1 MKTYKLSSYINL
13 FLKYLE
19 VTKNSSPKTIENYK
33 LWLNRFLEFS
43 WDISP
48 SDINPLDIISFR
60 EQLKQQG
67 LSETTINYHIVAIRS
82 FLKFLLKNDVDTISP
97 EKLELA
103 KNPPRTINF
112 LTMQE
117 VEKLKKQALAEKKE
131 ILKYRNAAI
140 LEVLFG
146 SGLRVSELINLKKE
160 NIDLDKKQFRVI
172 WKGNKL
178 RATFFTIEWLEFIK
192 KYFQLRNDESPFVF
206 ISHSNNSLGKPLTR
220 VMVENIVRNY
230 AKAAG
235 INKKVTPHTLRHS
248 FATALLQKWADI
260 RAVQTL
266 LGHASINTT
275 QIYTH
280 VTDKHL
286 EKVHNLIQ
294 DTKNTHWE

>member
-1 MKTYKLSSYINL
+1 MATNKLSDYIDL

-19 VTKNSSPKTIENYK
+19 VTKNSSPKTIENYQ
-33 LWLNRFLEFS
+33 LWLNRFLQFS
-43 WDISP
+43 WDIYP
-48 SDINPLDIISFR
+48 SEINPLNIISFR
-60 EQLKQQG
+60 QKLKQQG

-82 FLKFLLKNDVDTISP
+82 FLKFLLKNDVETISP
-97 EKLELA
+97 EKLELG

-112 LTMQE
+112 LTLEEIQ
-117 VEKLKKQALAEKKE
+117 KLKKQALSEKKE
-131 ILKYRNAAI
+131 ILKYRNVSI

-160 NIDLDKKQFRVI
+160 NIDLEKKQFRVI

-178 RATFFTIEWLEFIK
+178 RATFFTDEWLKFIK
-192 KYFQLRNDESPFVF
+192 EYFKLRQDSSPFVF
-206 ISHSNNSLGKPLTR
+206 VSHSNNSSGKPLTR

-266 LGHASINTT
+266 LWHASINTT

-286 EKVHNLIQ
+286 EKIHNLIQ
-294 DTKNTHWE
+294 NTKNTHLE